1 MFAGKTVLQREW
13 VLKTYR
19 RKLRHRTFGHRTFG
33 HRQTERIA
41 VLASENK
48 KFSVFIPTPS
58 WYD

>member
-1 MFAGKTVLQREW
+1 MGQPCLQGKLCYTESEFW
-13 VLKTYR
+13 
-19 RKLRHRTFGHRTFG
+19 RHTEGSRDTRTFG
-33 HRQTERIA
+33 HRQAERIA